1 MTKFSMLGNIRG
13 STRLNLSPFTFRT
26 RDASSSKLLY
36 HLFQSLLACLKTFL
50 NLENIF
56 VFLKQ
61 HDKISGQSILIYV
74 HFNHLLNF
82 HTIICDDLVWN
93 VWKQYLFFEI
103 KKLNLENMFNVLG
116 TVFLG
121 IYLLIFRIIL
131 ILGCIFLYVR
141 WILKAFW

>member
-13 STRLNLSPFTFRT
+13 STRLNVSPFTFRT
-26 RDASSSKLLY
+26 RDASSSKLLC

-61 HDKISGQSILIYV
+61 HDKISDQSILIYV

-116 TVFLG
+116 TVFWEF

-131 ILGCIFLYVR
+131 IWVAFFLMLHEY
-141 WILKAFW
+141 